1 MSKVNTQ
8 IITFATI
15 ILSFGFAATNTIS
28 ASAHES
34 LSRRIVGHDADHSR
48 SVRGYAGPVYSL
60 IEDCDLPSS
69 VCSNDERIS
78 N

>member
-1 MSKVNTQ
+1 MSKVNSR
-8 IITFATI
+8 IITFATV
-15 ILSFGFAATNTIS
+15 ILSVGFAATNATS

-34 LSRRIVGHDADHSR
+34 LSRRAVGHHVDHGR
-48 SVRGYAGPVYSL
+48 SVRGYAGPGYSL

-78 N
+78 S